1 MKNGQIA
8 VVARV
13 MLMNRKNEMNHD
25 LVEIAYTYDNGTVRM
40 LKGADAKQWQEW
52 IDALCVLAEN
62 RNSNYP
68 FEQLNWIE
76 KTKG

>member
-1 MKNGQIA
+1 MSDEYFGSTDKEYEP
-8 VVARV
+8 
-13 MLMNRKNEMNHD
+13 K
-25 LVEIAYTYDNGTVRM
+25 LVEIAYTYDNGNVRM

-68 FEQLNWIE
+68 FAQLNWIE
-76 KTKG
+76 MTNN

>member
-1 MKNGQIA
+1 MSDEYFGSN
-8 VVARV
+8 
-13 MLMNRKNEMNHD
+13 D
-25 LVEIAYTYDNGTVRM
+25 LAEISYTYDDGSVRM

-68 FEQLNWIE
+68 FAQLNWIVIKNNRE
-76 KTKG
+76 RHI